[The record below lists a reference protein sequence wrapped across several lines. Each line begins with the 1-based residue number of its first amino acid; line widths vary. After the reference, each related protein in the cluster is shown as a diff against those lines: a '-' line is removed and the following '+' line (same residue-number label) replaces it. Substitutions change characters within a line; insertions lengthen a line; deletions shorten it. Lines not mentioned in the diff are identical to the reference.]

1 MTGLSAFPLPFQ
13 ASRSISFATPRT
25 LRELEMMQCSAHI
38 RAKPG
43 WFDKMNDAEVV
54 AKWTQEAVAQ
64 GLTEAQVRYVLAELA
79 HYASLRDGRTGI
91 EVSAVD
97 GVWQS
102 DALVDDTLR
111 SRLRGAVRVLEE
123 VPEAER
129 DWHPGSDGQVLDL
142 VHPSLFCLVRGAS
155 GAPEGAWRNPTD
167 RYSKHEFSEKF
178 QWLPTDVDVSEDG
191 DVAFRSYVN
200 NVHPEKHSDLAS
212 VLPDLFARMLPL
224 LENVLSDLREPRPL
238 RIKADPYGWYDSE
251 PEYPNRSDY
260 SDDEAYAEARR
271 VWGKAQDEWWEN
283 RRPVVPDAPA
293 FTPPELPDAS
303 TRVGLRGRRLQVIVK
318 LATIHLTPEKP
329 EYAGGSWHVE
339 GMLNERIVSTGI
351 YYWDSENIT
360 ESRLSFRT
368 ALDDPDYEQNDDQGL
383 REVYGLEDED
393 ALNQVLGSA
402 STPAGRCLAF
412 PNVLQH
418 RVGSFRLADATR
430 PGHRKI
436 LAFFL
441 VDPSER
447 IVSTS
452 DVPPQQPW
460 SDTPT
465 MTLEEAK
472 AYREQLM
479 QERKFFVDEHNEQ
492 LYEREF
498 SLCEH

>member
-1 MTGLSAFPLPFQ
+1 MSGLTAFPLPFHT
-13 ASRSISFATPRT
+13 SRSLPFATPRT
-25 LRELEMMQCSAHI
+25 LRELQMMQCSAHI

-43 WFDKMNDAEVV
+43 WFDKMHDADIV
-54 AKWTQEAVAQ
+54 ARWTREAVDQ
-64 GLTEAQVRYVLAELA
+64 GLTEAQVRYVLSELA
-79 HYASLRDGRTGI
+79 HYAALRDGRTGI

-102 DALVDDTLR
+102 DALIDEKLAV
-111 SRLRGAVRVLEE
+111 RLREAVRVLED
-123 VPEAER
+123 VPEAEK

-142 VHPSLFCLVRGAS
+142 VHPSLFCLVKEVS
-155 GAPEGAWRNPTD
+155 GAPERAWRNPANQYA
-167 RYSKHEFSEKF
+167 RYEFSEKF
-178 QWLPTDVDVSEDG
+178 QWMPTDVDVDENG
-191 DVAFRSYVN
+191 GVAFRSYVN
-200 NVHPEKHSDLAS
+200 NVHPEKHHELAA
-212 VLPDLFARMLPL
+212 VLPELFARMLPL
-224 LENVLSDLREPRPL
+224 LENVLTDLRHPRPP
-238 RIKADPYGWYDSE
+238 RIEADPYGWYGSG
-251 PEYPNRSDY
+251 PEYPNRSAY
-260 SDDEAYAEARR
+260 GDDEAYAEARR
-271 VWGKAQDEWWEN
+271 AWDRAQDEWWEN
-283 RRPVVPDAPA
+283 RRPVVPDAPE
-293 FTPPELPDAS
+293 FTPPESPEAS
-303 TRVGLRGRRLQVIVK
+303 ARVDLRGRRLQVIVK
-318 LATIHLTPEKP
+318 VAGIHLTPDKP

-339 GMLNERIVSTGI
+339 GMLNERIVSTGL

-360 ESRLSFRT
+360 ESRLGFRS
-368 ALDDPDYEQNDDQGL
+368 ALDDPDYEQNDDDGL

-418 RVGSFRLADATR
+418 RVAPFRLADPTR

-441 VDPSER
+441 VDPSET

-460 SDTPT
+460 SASST
-465 MTLEEAK
+465 MTLEQAEGF
-472 AYREQLM
+472 REELM
-479 QERKFFVDEHNEQ
+479 RERKFFVDEHNEQ